1 MSGAD
6 LAQLFLAEAADI
18 LDQLEQML
26 LDLERAPQ
34 NLELVDAVFR
44 ALHTIKGSGAMFGFT
59 AVASFTHHVE
69 NAFDGLR
76 TGRFSPSPELIAVT
90 LAAKDQIR
98 LLIEQP
104 GNARDDVSE
113 AILARLQGLV
123 ATPSVLVPL
132 AAKAWSVRFTLPS
145 DAMATGTN
153 PLVLLDELRSLGGAE
168 VQAFTHDVPS
178 LDEIDPVSCYLHWD
192 VTLVTEKT
200 RDDIEQVFIFLMDG
214 LTLDIAPIDIHQDTN
229 ESEIA
234 GSGLPQQRP
243 VSEDVQPTAAAQA
256 ARTAQAETPKPPKLS
271 KSGDSVRVPAER
283 LDEMMDRVGE
293 LVIAQSRLS
302 QVAAASG
309 DAAVKSV
316 SEELGRL
323 SLELRDT
330 TMGIRMMPIGSLFG
344 RFRRLAH
351 DLAQELGKDIEF
363 ITSGEET
370 ELDKTVIER
379 LNEPL
384 IHLIRNAMDH
394 GLETPEGRRAAGK
407 NRQGRL
413 SLTAKHSGA
422 EVQVCIAEDGH
433 GLDRERIQ
441 ARAEQNGLLQPG
453 TTLPDAQLFQLIFQ
467 PGFSTAAVVT
477 KLSGR
482 GVGMDVVKRTID
494 GLRGT
499 IDVTS
504 TPGAGTQVTLRLPL
518 TLAIIDGLLIKVG
531 DARYVLPLSS
541 VEECVELTTAEDAR
555 SRGMSILNI
564 RGNLVPFL
572 RLRDVLGATGIPDPY
587 QKVVVVSSNDRRIGL
602 VVDQVIGDHQTVIKS
617 LPRLH
622 AGVRTFSGAT
632 IMGDGLVALIL
643 DIAHLID
650 YGQRHEERFRMAS

>member
-243 VSEDVQPTAAAQA
+243 C
-256 ARTAQAETPKPPKLS
+256 
-271 KSGDSVRVPAER
+271 ER
-283 LDEMMDRVGE
+283 RC
-293 LVIAQSRLS
+293 ATHRCSTSRS
-302 QVAAASG
+302 NSSSG
-309 DAAVKSV
+309 DAQTTEALQKRGQRSSSRRAPRRDDGPCRRTRHRAVSPKPS
-316 SEELGRL
+316 
-323 SLELRDT
+323 
-330 TMGIRMMPIGSLFG
+330 GSREWRCRCKV
-344 RFRRLAH
+344 RFRGARTPISRTARHHDGHAH
-351 DLAQELGKDIEF
+351 DADRF
-363 ITSGEET
+363 
-370 ELDKTVIER
+370 VIR
-379 LNEPL
+379 
-384 IHLIRNAMDH
+384 
-394 GLETPEGRRAAGK
+394 
-407 NRQGRL
+407 
-413 SLTAKHSGA
+413 
-422 EVQVCIAEDGH
+422 
-433 GLDRERIQ
+433 
-441 ARAEQNGLLQPG
+441 
-453 TTLPDAQLFQLIFQ
+453 
-467 PGFSTAAVVT
+467 
-477 KLSGR
+477 
-482 GVGMDVVKRTID
+482 
-494 GLRGT
+494 
-499 IDVTS
+499 
-504 TPGAGTQVTLRLPL
+504 
-518 TLAIIDGLLIKVG
+518 
-531 DARYVLPLSS
+531 PLSP
-541 VEECVELTTAEDAR
+541 AR
-555 SRGMSILNI
+555 
-564 RGNLVPFL
+564 P
-572 RLRDVLGATGIPDPY
+572 
-587 QKVVVVSSNDRRIGL
+587 
-602 VVDQVIGDHQTVIKS
+602 
-617 LPRLH
+617 
-622 AGVRTFSGAT
+622 
-632 IMGDGLVALIL
+632 
-643 DIAHLID
+643 
-650 YGQRHEERFRMAS
+650 